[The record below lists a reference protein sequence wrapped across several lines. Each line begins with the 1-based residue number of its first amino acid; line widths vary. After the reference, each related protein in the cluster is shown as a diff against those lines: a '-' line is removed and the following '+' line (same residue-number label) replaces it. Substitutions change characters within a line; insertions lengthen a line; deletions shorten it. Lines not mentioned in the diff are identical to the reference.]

1 MRGTIQSQTHPSCD
15 LQSRPLPASAS
26 ASEEITIIDN
36 MTVFEQ
42 NGFRFHV
49 RGGANVFRDVR
60 LSFHVLVDLQVDEEK
75 PPGNRLY
82 LTAVPFSKHVQFG
95 VKDVHELA
103 SIVAQH
109 GVDATSKGMRLP
121 KVSAMFASRAC
132 RQAVMIGTALQRPE
146 MERIVRNMSTMEH
159 PWNCPHG

>member
-1 MRGTIQSQTHPSCD
+1 M
-15 LQSRPLPASAS
+15 
-26 ASEEITIIDN
+26 
-36 MTVFEQ
+36 
-42 NGFRFHV
+42 
-49 RGGANVFRDVR
+49 
-60 LSFHVLVDLQVDEEK
+60 DEEK
-75 PPGNRLY
+75 APGSRLY

-109 GVDATSKGMRLP
+109 GVDTTSKGMRLP